1 MEVHYVDIELWSGGC
16 ENLERDVGW
25 VLSLFICVLI
35 PQLSCSC
42 EGHFAPI
49 TFSLSPPASMS
60 IKVTTTEIETHILI
74 SGSDIREFPIYF
86 PSPHPE

>member
-74 SGSDIREFPIYF
+74 SGSDIKRISYLLPIT
-86 PSPHPE
+86 PP

>member
-35 PQLSCSC
+35 PQLGCSC

-74 SGSDIREFPIYF
+74 SGSDIKRISYLLPIT
-86 PSPHPE
+86 PP

>member
-16 ENLERDVGW
+16 ENLERGVGW

-35 PQLSCSC
+35 PQLGCSC

-74 SGSDIREFPIYF
+74 SGSDIKRISYLLPIT
-86 PSPHPE
+86 PP

>member
-35 PQLSCSC
+35 PQLGCSC

-49 TFSLSPPASMS
+49 TFSPPASMS

-74 SGSDIREFPIYF
+74 SGSDIKRISYLLPIT
-86 PSPHPE
+86 PP